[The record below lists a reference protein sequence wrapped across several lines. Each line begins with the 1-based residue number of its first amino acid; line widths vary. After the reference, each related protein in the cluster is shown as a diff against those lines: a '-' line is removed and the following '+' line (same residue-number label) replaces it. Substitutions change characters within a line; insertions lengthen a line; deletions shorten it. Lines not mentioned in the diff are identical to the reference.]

1 MAGHDHR
8 GPVSSDAAAARSGG
22 PANAR
27 RQRVLRLRRDRPRR
41 VRLPGPRAG
50 RLAGGLALPLELYLG
65 EPAGHPALSLVSMAG
80 PSAGLG
86 RRALALSP
94 GPSGGR
100 RRATGR
106 ALPAGRRVVLFEAA
120 APLGVHSCRAGW
132 RRGGDLA
139 PRRAPRT
146 GGDPC
151 DGDDLARQ
159 QRRGPDFDGS
169 PPALGHGAAVLGDGG
184 RLAAAAW
191 RRRQV
196 DARRPGGDGGTP
208 ADLPPARPA
217 GGRGAAYLV
226 APARLPARGPLC
238 GGHGAAAAALPRL
251 SLPGLAQLARCPVRD
266 PAPVGC
272 RRPVRLHRA
281 LAPDREPPDRRR
293 HLAPAPAR

>member
-1 MAGHDHR
+1 
-8 GPVSSDAAAARSGG
+8 
-22 PANAR
+22 
-27 RQRVLRLRRDRPRR
+27 RVLGLRRDRPRR

-65 EPAGHPALSLVSMAG
+65 EPAGYPALSLVSMAG

-120 APLGVHSCRAGW
+120 A
-132 RRGGDLA
+132 
-139 PRRAPRT
+139 
-146 GGDPC
+146 
-151 DGDDLARQ
+151 
-159 QRRGPDFDGS
+159 
-169 PPALGHGAAVLGDGG
+169 
-184 RLAAAAW
+184 
-191 RRRQV
+191 
-196 DARRPGGDGGTP
+196 
-208 ADLPPARPA
+208 
-217 GGRGAAYLV
+217 
-226 APARLPARGPLC
+226 
-238 GGHGAAAAALPRL
+238 AALPRL
-251 SLPGLAQLARCPVRD
+251 SLPGLAQHARCPVRD
-266 PAPVGC
+266 PAPVGG